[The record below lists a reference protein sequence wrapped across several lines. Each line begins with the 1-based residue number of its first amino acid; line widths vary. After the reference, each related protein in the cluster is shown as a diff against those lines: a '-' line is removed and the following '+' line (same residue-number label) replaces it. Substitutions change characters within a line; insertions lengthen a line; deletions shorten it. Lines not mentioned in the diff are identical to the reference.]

1 MRNPI
6 LAPLV
11 HALVIV
17 AAILSLAGPAAAQAA
32 AEGAQRL
39 RRVAVI
45 GDAAAVG
52 AGPTA
57 RVDAWPEQL
66 GRALGSGYAVRSFV
80 RQNASVDPKSPRFVR
95 GLPEWTWLT
104 DFAPD
109 AVVIALGSADAMTV
123 GFPAAS
129 RLDAGMREIIESLQA
144 LPTKPSLFVSL
155 PHGCAPSWPRAAT
168 YRANRTRVLE
178 AWTRVVGA
186 TGVTAI
192 DLDPALAGHEAA
204 LKDGVAADALAG
216 ESIVRVVATAI
227 LSKEGIDAEAFLA
240 GRSTV
245 YRPNAA
251 LPALGRIRAVV
262 DGEVVEPMRG
272 AETWTREGS
281 ALVGTPASATLAMD
295 LNAGEGPFRWRMRLR
310 VDGGEGSA
318 AQLFLDDQY
327 FLLENSSR
335 QTSFSGELFRGKPV
349 VGPAIDLW
357 QRGEEF
363 DLEVRRAGHDLEFLI
378 DGKVI
383 FACPAGGWSC
393 KAIALIPMQSTV
405 SLRAWTVEVGDPSN
419 EPPTFVDLA
428 DRTDLQ
434 VVVDRREGQYLGH
447 PSTVLLDDGRTILL
461 AYPLGHGRGA
471 IVFRR
476 SEDGGRTWG
485 EPLPTPTNWA
495 TSLETPTLHRLSDPT
510 RGGAPRHV
518 LFSGLHPT
526 RIASSEDNGV
536 TWTELA
542 AVPTVGE
549 NAVPWGG
556 IVTMSSVIE
565 TRDGRALA
573 FFHDDGRFFRPNGRG
588 TGVSTVYAT
597 ESRDGGR
604 SWSAPRAILSRE
616 RVFLCEPGVVRS
628 PDGKRLVMLL
638 RENNRVANSFLSI
651 SDDDGATWSEPRE
664 LPWWLTG
671 DRHVIA
677 RLKDG
682 RFLVTM
688 RDMARTSP
696 TYGDWVAWVGS
707 WEDLERG
714 DRGDARLRLMNNFDG
729 TDCGYAGLEVLP
741 DGTVVATSYG
751 HWIEGQQPF
760 IVTVRLPPALL
771 KTLGTDDAGADAA
784 GEEASGDSTSDSEGE
799 TDDPDAADFPP
810 ADAP

>member
-1 MRNPI
+1 MRSLSI
-6 LAPLV
+6 GRFL
-11 HALVIV
+11 HALLVGALV
-17 AAILSLAGPAAAQAA
+17 LCLADQVRGQARAADAPA
-32 AEGAQRL
+32 L

-45 GDAAAVG
+45 GDAAATG

-57 RVDAWPEQL
+57 RLDAWPEQL
-66 GRALGSGYAVRSFV
+66 GRALGSAYAVRSFV
-80 RQNASVDPKSPRFVR
+80 RQNTSVDPKSPRFVR
-95 GLPEWTWLT
+95 TLPEWNWLV
-104 DFAPD
+104 DFAPET
-109 AVVIALGSADAMTV
+109 VVIALGSADAMTV

-129 RLDAGMREIIESLQA
+129 RLDAGMREIVESMQA
-144 LPTKPSLFVSL
+144 LPTAPRIFVCL
-155 PHGCAPSWPRAAT
+155 PPVCAPSWPRAAT
-168 YRANRTRVLE
+168 YRGNRTRVIE
-178 AWTRVVGA
+178 AWTRVAGA
-186 TGVTAI
+186 MNLTAI
-192 DLDPALAGHEAA
+192 DLDPALAGHEAS
-204 LKDGVAADALAG
+204 LKDGVAADALAAEAVARSVALAILAADGVDG
-216 ESIVRVVATAI
+216 ES
-227 LSKEGIDAEAFLA
+227 FLA
-240 GRSTV
+240 GRSTM

-251 LPALGRIRAVV
+251 LPALGRTRVVDDGAVV
-262 DGEVVEPMRG
+262 GELRG
-272 AETWTREGS
+272 AESWKRDGGV
-281 ALVGTPASATLAMD
+281 LVGAPRGATLAMD
-295 LNAGEGPFRWRMRLR
+295 LNAGDRPFRWRMRLTIE
-310 VDGGEGSA
+310 GGEGAA
-318 AQLFLDDQY
+318 AQLFLDEQY
-327 FLLENSSR
+327 FVLENAAR
-335 QTSFSGELFRGKPV
+335 QVALSGELFRGKPV

-363 DLEVRRAGHDLEFLI
+363 EIEVRRAGHDIEFLI
-378 DGKVI
+378 DGKVV
-383 FACPAGGWSC
+383 FANPAGGWNC
-393 KAIALIPMQSTV
+393 RTIALIPMESTV
-405 SLRAWTVEVGDPSN
+405 RLRSWTVEAGDPSQ
-419 EPPTFVDLA
+419 EPPPFVDLA
-428 DRTDLQ
+428 DREELQ
-434 VVVDRREGQYLGH
+434 VVIDRREGQYLGH
-447 PSTVLLDDGRTILL
+447 PSTVLLDDGKTILL

-476 SEDGGRTWG
+476 SEDGGVTWS

-542 AVPTVGE
+542 AVPTTGE
-549 NAVPWGG
+549 KSEPWGG

-597 ESRDGGR
+597 DSRDGGR
-604 SWSAPRAILSRE
+604 IWSAPRAILSRE

-688 RDMARTSP
+688 RDMARSSP
-696 TYGDWVAWVGS
+696 TYGDWVAWIGS

-714 DRGDARLRLMNNFDG
+714 DRGEARIRLMNNFDG

-751 HWIEGQQPF
+751 HWVEGQQPF
-760 IVTVRLPPALL
+760 IVSVRIPAALL
-771 KTLGTDDAGADAA
+771 RTLGTDAMPDDGDDAS
-784 GEEASGDSTSDSEGE
+784 ASSPSDE
-799 TDDPDAADFPP
+799 PDARELPP